1 MFAAFADEFL
11 VSVCALLFLLVFFSP
26 GDAFYALVKLQPVYL
41 AICLVKE
48 VYRAKKIFG
57 GLVIIFPPSVENGD
71 ENGKNRFSFRR
82 LTVAPPSPTLPTLA
96 PWP

>member
-11 VSVCALLFLLVFFSP
+11 VSVCAFLFLLVFFSP
-26 GDAFYALVKLQPVYL
+26 GDVFYALVKLQPVYL

-57 GLVIIFPPSVENGD
+57 GLVIPFPPLENGD
-71 ENGKNRFSFRR
+71 KNEKNIFSFRR
-82 LTVAPPSPTLPTLA
+82 LTVVPPSPTLPTLA